1 MGEKVLFRFFL
12 VLFQSSV
19 ENGLKI
25 GRGGRCGCRWSV
37 RHHSKIGSVRWR
49 SEREEKEV
57 GAEGNS
63 ECPFYNRLV
72 FVAPSLS
79 NPPLPENSLK
89 LAARINIISDAYGAP
104 GPLTR
109 RDLDIVALSFSRA
122 RRLVTSFIMESSTVW
137 LHLVDHKFQ
146 TLGHCFKFETTS
158 HHKIY
163 HFKDRVKTRIKTE
176 NLKPEIFSCY
186 NIDTLCHGLTLW
198 KMEGEIVLNRS
209 TAESQEEEI
218 IEKVNI
224 NDRGTIQKLDED
236 VLVAE
241 LQLPDCQILLL
252 QLPGMSYFHQCSC
265 VSSDIL
271 NKDLSLLSK
280 FLLILVDHKF
290 QAIGQPFQVETSYD
304 NEICDLKNK
313 VKELKPD
320 IFSFHYLDS
329 SCLTMWKMEGKLV
342 LNRSTA
348 KPLVEILKK
357 IDVDDKEMLDEHIKV
372 AELQPS
378 LADGQILL
386 AQLPG
391 MSCF

>member
-1 MGEKVLFRFFL
+1 
-12 VLFQSSV
+12 
-19 ENGLKI
+19 
-25 GRGGRCGCRWSV
+25 
-37 RHHSKIGSVRWR
+37 
-49 SEREEKEV
+49 
-57 GAEGNS
+57 
-63 ECPFYNRLV
+63 
-72 FVAPSLS
+72 
-79 NPPLPENSLK
+79 
-89 LAARINIISDAYGAP
+89 
-104 GPLTR
+104 
-109 RDLDIVALSFSRA
+109 
-122 RRLVTSFIMESSTVW
+122 
-137 LHLVDHKFQ
+137 
-146 TLGHCFKFETTS
+146 
-158 HHKIY
+158 
-163 HFKDRVKTRIKTE
+163 
-176 NLKPEIFSCY
+176 
-186 NIDTLCHGLTLW
+186 
-198 KMEGEIVLNRS
+198 MEGEIVLNRS
-209 TAESQEEEI
+209 TTESQEEEI

-329 SCLTMWKMEGKLV
+329 NCLTMWKLDGKLV

-348 KPLVEILKK
+348 KHLVEIIKK
-357 IDVDDKEMLDEHIKV
+357 VNVGDKEMLDEHIKV

-391 MSCF
+391 MSYF